1 MANAEGGKRFSRR
14 FDITV
19 PVPGRREGLAA
30 QLILDG
36 SVGTDGIAGNIALRF
51 RGDFPLPLGPL
62 SGLATGSI
70 SAEFYGGFSYNEE
83 EGFALR
89 ARARVSGTFRVGVGE
104 DNETE
109 VARLARNEGPH
120 AMAAYAEAALYA
132 SGEVVFNSRTG
143 MSGNVRFGVRSQDG
157 YLMKIL
163 WFNRQGEADQGA
175 VSVDSRVVSE
185 VVLYDMAE
193 SRASQRQGD
202 ESREQ
207 QSQ

>member
-1 MANAEGGKRFSRR
+1 MAAPAMSTLRR
-14 FDITV
+14 H
-19 PVPGRREGLAA
+19 
-30 QLILDG
+30 
-36 SVGTDGIAGNIALRF
+36 
-51 RGDFPLPLGPL
+51 
-62 SGLATGSI
+62 ATGGLVACTYAASI
-70 SAEFYGGFSYNEE
+70 WSKHHAARICS
-83 EGFALR
+83 LR
-89 ARARVSGTFRVGVGE
+89 PRVGVGE

-185 VVLYDMAE
+185 VVL
-193 SRASQRQGD
+193 SVFHSL
-202 ESREQ
+202 
-207 QSQ
+207 